1 MDAAKAPKVQE
12 HKAPERKAP
21 TPTTTGNKGA
31 ETPGKGKEVTKGKDT
46 APGKGID
53 EVDKPE
59 VSDEA
64 KGPGKGKDKDKPGKG
79 KEKDKNGEV
88 QDLQKEVEDLKK
100 KLGEMGNKPGEGAGQ
115 GQGQQGGGGGGDQG
129 GGGAPP
135 AGGGGAPQA
144 GGAQAPGQGQGQQG
158 DINSQLQGL
167 AAQCL
172 MQGGGLGGQ
181 QFGAQ
186 PFGGQPGGG
195 VPGVGGV
202 GAPGAGGANPFQAG
216 FQQGLGGLGGGQPQ
230 PFGGAGGGSPQKQ
243 QLAAAYQ
250 QAVSNPQSAQ
260 QIRPE
265 THALVQAA
273 LGGGGAQ
280 GLGQQFGQNP
290 LAAGLGAGQNVPGL
304 GGVQQNFGQMAI

>member
-1 MDAAKAPKVQE
+1 MGMDAAKAPKVQE

-21 TPTTTGNKGA
+21 AADAGKTKGPDA
-31 ETPGKGKEVTKGKDT
+31 PGKGKEVTKGKET
-46 APGKGID
+46 TPGKGID
-53 EVDKPE
+53 ETDKTA

-79 KEKDKNGEV
+79 KDKDNTEV

-100 KLGEMGNKPGEGAGQ
+100 KLGEMGGNKPGEGAGQ
-115 GQGQQGGGGGGDQG
+115 GGGQQGGGGGGDQG

-181 QFGAQ
+181 QFGQQ
-186 PFGGQPGGG
+186 PFGQQPGGG
-195 VPGVGGV
+195 IPGVGGV
-202 GAPGAGGANPFQAG
+202 GGPGAGANPFQAG
-216 FQQGLGGLGGGQPQ
+216 FQQGLGGLGGGQQ
-230 PFGGAGGGSPQKQ
+230 PFGGIGGGSPQKQ

-304 GGVQQNFGQMAI
+304 GGVQNNFGQMAI